1 MKKWM
6 LLRKSADFDSIAKKY
21 GISPFLARVIRNRDI
36 VTDEEINAYLNGTL
50 DDMHNP
56 FLMKDMEKAAS
67 FISDAILNNKKIRIV
82 GDYDIDGV
90 CATAILVKSL
100 SFFGA
105 DVSYR
110 LPDRIVDGYGINITM
125 IDEAKADNVDLIV
138 TCDNGIAASAEM
150 KYAKELGIDVIVTDH
165 HEIPFEEINGGKVY
179 IIPDAIAVVDPHQ
192 ENDTYPFA
200 GICGG
205 MVAYKLILA
214 INNLGKLNKN
224 ISPDLK
230 EYITTLAAFATV
242 GDIMQLKDENRI
254 VVKHGIDMLKRTTV
268 PGLRAL
274 IDVTETKRERISAY
288 TIGFVLGP
296 CVNAVGRLESANKA
310 LELLLTDDNDTAL
323 SLAKELKSANDV
335 RKAMMEQKIK
345 EASDIVTEG
354 IDNHDYSKDTVL
366 VIFLENCHESIAG
379 LVASRIRERFSKPTL
394 VITSTEGGA
403 KGSGRSIDAYNMFEE
418 LTKVK
423 HLFTKFGGHPMAAG
437 LSMPVENIDELRKLL
452 NENSTLTE
460 DDLVEKLSIDIDM
473 PINYVTMDMVKEL
486 SLLEPFGN
494 GNPGPVFAQKNL
506 EILSRRTT
514 KNRNM
519 VFFNLKSG
527 AVNNLPEKI
536 IEAKYF
542 GDADEVFSNL
552 SGRDTITVA
561 YTPDINSYMGVDTLQ
576 ISIREYL

>member
-6 LLRKSADFDSIAKKY
+6 LQRKSADFDSIAKKY

-36 VTDEEINAYLNGTL
+36 ITDDEINVYLNGKL
-50 DDMHNP
+50 DDMHDP

-67 FISDAILNNKKIRIV
+67 YISDVITENKKIRIV

-100 SFFGA
+100 SYFGA
-105 DVSYR
+105 NVSYR
-110 LPDRIVDGYGINITM
+110 LPDRIVDGYGINLTM
-125 IDEAKADNVDLIV
+125 IEEAKADNIDLIV
-138 TCDNGIAASAEM
+138 TCDNGIAAKEEM
-150 KYAKELGIDVIVTDH
+150 RYAHELGINTVITDH
-165 HEIPFEEINGGKVY
+165 HEIPFEEVNGEKVY
-179 IIPDAIAVVDPHQ
+179 IIPEAVAVVDPHQ
-192 ENDTYPFA
+192 EKDTYPYA

-214 INNLGKLNKN
+214 MEKTGKLKK
-224 ISPDLK
+224 ISPELMD
-230 EYITTLAAFATV
+230 YIVTLAAFSTV

-254 VVKHGIDMLKRTTV
+254 IVKYGIEKMKHTLI
-268 PGLRAL
+268 PGLNAL
-274 IDVTETKRERISAY
+274 IDVTETKRNRISAY

-296 CVNAVGRLESANKA
+296 CINAVGRLESATKA
-310 LELLLTDDNDTAL
+310 LELLLTDDFDEAL

-335 RKAMMEQKIK
+335 RKTMMEQKIK
-345 EASDIVTEG
+345 EASDVVTKATDG
-354 IDNHDYSKDTVL
+354 HDYSKDTVL
-366 VIFLENCHESIAG
+366 VIFLKDCHESIAG
-379 LVASRIRERFSKPTL
+379 LVASRIKERFCKPTIVL
-394 VITSTEGGA
+394 TEVENGA
-403 KGSGRSIDAYNMFEE
+403 KGSGRSIEAYNMFEE

-437 LSMPVENIDELRKLL
+437 LSMPIENIALLRKSL
-452 NENSTLTE
+452 NENSVLTE
-460 DDLVEKLSIDIDM
+460 ADLVEKLSIDIDM
-473 PINYVTMDMVKEL
+473 PINYVNMDMIKEL
-486 SLLEPFGN
+486 SLLEPCGN
-494 GNPGPVFAQKNL
+494 GNPGPIFAQKNL
-506 EILSRRTT
+506 QILSRRTT

-519 VFFNLKSG
+519 VFFNLKSPPI
-527 AVNNLPEKI
+527 NDMPEKI

-561 YTPDINSYMGVDTLQ
+561 YTPDVNSYMGVDTLQ